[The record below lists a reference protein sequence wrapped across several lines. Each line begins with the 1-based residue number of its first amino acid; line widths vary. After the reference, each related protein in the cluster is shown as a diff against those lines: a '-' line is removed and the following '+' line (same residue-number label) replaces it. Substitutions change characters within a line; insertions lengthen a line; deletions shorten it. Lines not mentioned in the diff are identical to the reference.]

1 MNSYQLISR
10 LKKVRADTYLTAIEQ
25 ALFHELVSACNEK
38 GWKDTF
44 DIKNI
49 QLCSSLNITEKTL
62 IKSRKTLLDAGLVYF
77 QSCKD
82 KRIGCYYSFSPILLP
97 VLSPVTITVENT
109 GDIKET
115 DSDIRV
121 LSPVLSTLL
130 FAGIIPGEKNRS
142 TVLSTVIFPVEV
154 PILPYKRIKTINKES
169 SHPPMREEP
178 PSDKPKISRK
188 KEGDAKPLVYPFTS
202 DAFMSAWEMLR
213 NTPKWKKKLNYALQL
228 SLDKLSRFEEEF
240 AIRQIERA
248 IESDWVGVVFTGTE
262 RDYQEWLIQ
271 KYGNNKINQRNNSGD
286 KPKTAGIKS
295 ISF

>member
-1 MNSYQLISR
+1 ML
-10 LKKVRADTYLTAIEQ
+10 LFFFTY
-25 ALFHELVSACNEK
+25 
-38 GWKDTF
+38 TF
-44 DIKNI
+44 TCI
-49 QLCSSLNITEKTL
+49 IT
-62 IKSRKTLLDAGLVYF
+62 
-77 QSCKD
+77 C
-82 KRIGCYYSFSPILLP
+82 
-97 VLSPVTITVENT
+97 TITVENT

-202 DAFMSAWEMLR
+202 DAFCPHGKCCVISEVEKE
-213 NTPKWKKKLNYALQL
+213 TQL
-228 SLDKLSRFEEEF
+228 CF
-240 AIRQIERA
+240 ATFFRQT
-248 IESDWVGVVFTGTE
+248 F
-262 RDYQEWLIQ
+262 
-271 KYGNNKINQRNNSGD
+271 
-286 KPKTAGIKS
+286 
-295 ISF
+295 